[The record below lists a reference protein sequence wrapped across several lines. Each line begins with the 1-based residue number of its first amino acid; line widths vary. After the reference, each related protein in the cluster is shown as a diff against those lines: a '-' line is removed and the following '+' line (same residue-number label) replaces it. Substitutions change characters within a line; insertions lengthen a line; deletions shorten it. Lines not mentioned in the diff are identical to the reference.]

1 MASDVLTI
9 PRRGTRVFR
18 VWLLRVLTIGVL
30 PMLAM
35 AIAVLTLVA
44 FDLGRDPANRAW
56 SELSGWLFG
65 ALVVVGI
72 VGIIALLDARTRVA
86 GAFALVITLVV
97 NPLTAAYLL
106 LALGL
111 SL

>member
-1 MASDVLTI
+1 M
-9 PRRGTRVFR
+9 
-18 VWLLRVLTIGVL
+18 WLLRALTIGAL

-35 AIAVLTLVA
+35 GVAVLTLVA
-44 FDLGRDPANRAW
+44 FDLGRDPANTGW

-65 ALVVVGI
+65 ALVVIGI

-86 GAFALVITLVV
+86 GAFALLVTLVV

-111 SL
+111 NL